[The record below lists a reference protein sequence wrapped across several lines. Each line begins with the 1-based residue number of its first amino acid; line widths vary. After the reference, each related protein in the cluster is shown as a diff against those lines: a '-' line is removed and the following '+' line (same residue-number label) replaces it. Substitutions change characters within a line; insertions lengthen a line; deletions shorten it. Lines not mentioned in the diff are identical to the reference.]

1 MGLIT
6 WIHGDYK
13 SDSIM
18 NRWAYTHGLMGT
30 TKVTQQ
36 WVDGLTLIHG
46 DCKSDSIIGTHGLWT
61 WLKSEY
67 LWEDMDLIDYQ
78 GESIVS

>member
-1 MGLIT
+1 MDSMDSMDYEIRIDSIMNRWLT

-18 NRWAYTHGLMGT
+18 NRWAYMHGLMGI

-36 WVDGLTLIHG
+36 
-46 DCKSDSIIGTHGLWT
+46 
-61 WLKSEY
+61 
-67 LWEDMDLIDYQ
+67 
-78 GESIVS
+78 